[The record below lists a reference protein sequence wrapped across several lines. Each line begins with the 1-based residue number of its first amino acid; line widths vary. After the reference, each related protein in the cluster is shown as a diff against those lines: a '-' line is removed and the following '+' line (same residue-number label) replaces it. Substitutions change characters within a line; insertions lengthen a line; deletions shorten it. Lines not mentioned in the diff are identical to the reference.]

1 VQRRPSRRRL
11 TSGIF
16 VVIAVDNNDAD
27 LLHGKPDDGLPS
39 GPLLVIVATVDG
51 ASRTS
56 RATPLLMAA
65 ARGGLR
71 LDGVGLQL
79 DDAQLELDGARL
91 CLDADVVPWLRLL

>member
-1 VQRRPSRRRL
+1 
-11 TSGIF
+11 
-16 VVIAVDNNDAD
+16 
-27 LLHGKPDDGLPS
+27 
-39 GPLLVIVATVDG
+39 
-51 ASRTS
+51 
-56 RATPLLMAA
+56 LMAA